1 MIRTDRYKCKSPLL
15 FNAGGSCLSKQPSIS
30 FCQLLSAGVSLCQS
44 LADSMPSVGCTNTEI
59 DTESTKCPINGHL
72 NPGEPETGMQQGL
85 GGPKTAR
92 PRAAADTAGK

>member
-1 MIRTDRYKCKSPLL
+1 
-15 FNAGGSCLSKQPSIS
+15 
-30 FCQLLSAGVSLCQS
+30 
-44 LADSMPSVGCTNTEI
+44 MPSVGRTNTEI